1 MEPLAC
7 VCHCLCDPP
16 AVTAGDEVLVTGPGP
31 VGLLAAQV
39 ARALGGRVL
48 VTGLASDEV
57 RLAAADALGFDTA
70 PAEQLDADGRF
81 HVVVECSGSR
91 GRRDRLPARAR
102 GAAAGTCRSASSA
115 RPVTVPLDAVFQ
127 KELVV
132 TSGFASTP
140 RSWRQ
145 ALELVESGR
154 VRLEPLVSEV
164 VPLDAWERVFD
175 DLRHGKAVKFVF
187 DPRQSP
193 TTNEEGAR

>member
-1 MEPLAC
+1 M
-7 VCHCLCDPP
+7 
-16 AVTAGDEVLVTGPGP
+16 
-31 VGLLAAQV
+31 
-39 ARALGGRVL
+39 
-48 VTGLASDEV
+48 
-57 RLAAADALGFDTA
+57 
-70 PAEQLDADGRF
+70 
-81 HVVVECSGSR
+81 
-91 GRRDRLPARAR
+91 
-102 GAAAGTCRSASSA
+102 
-115 RPVTVPLDAVFQ
+115 TVPLDAVFQ

-164 VPLDAWERVFD
+164 VPLDAWERVFS

-187 DPRQSP
+187 DPRQST